1 MALPPPSESSTCLVT
16 GASSGIG
23 AEIAR
28 ELAGRGLGVTLVARR
43 EDRLRDLA
51 EQIGREHGVRADV
64 VAADV
69 ASEEGRASLID
80 AVRANGRDVEV
91 LVNNAGFGSAG
102 RFQSLDGERE
112 TLMVRTNC
120 EGVVALCAA
129 YVPEMTGRG
138 RGAVLNV
145 ASIAAFQPV
154 PYQATY
160 SATKAF
166 VLTFTEALS
175 ADLHGTGVTA
185 TALCPGPVPTEF
197 GSNAGIDDGEWDGIP
212 NFVLTS
218 PEYNAAAAVN
228 ALEKGRRVVVPGPF
242 NSASAAAGQYTP
254 RSVLLGLV
262 RRFYPVGR

>member
-23 AEIAR
+23 VEIAR
-28 ELAGRGLGVTLVARR
+28 ELARRGLGVTLVARR

-51 EQIGREHGVRADV
+51 EELGRDHGVRAEV

-69 ASEEGRASLID
+69 ATDEGRRTLVD
-80 AVRANGRDVEV
+80 AVRANGRDVDL

-102 RFQSLDGERE
+102 RFQTLEGDRE

-120 EGVVALCAA
+120 EAVVALCAE
-129 YVPEMTGRG
+129 YVPGMADRG

-145 ASIAAFQPV
+145 ASIAAYQPL

-166 VLTFTEALS
+166 VLTFSEALS
-175 ADLHGTGVTA
+175 ADLHGTGVTV

-197 GSNAGIDDGEWDGIP
+197 GANAGLGDDEWEGIP
-212 NFVLTS
+212 DFLLTT
-218 PEYNAAAAVN
+218 PEHNAQAAV
-228 ALEKGRRVVVPGPF
+228 AAVARGKRVVIPGPF
-242 NSASAAAGQYTP
+242 NNATAAAGHYTP
-254 RSVLLGLV
+254 RSVLLGVV

>member
-1 MALPPPSESSTCLVT
+1 MALPPPSDSSTCLVT

-23 AEIAR
+23 VEIAR
-28 ELAGRGLGVTLVARR
+28 ELARRGQNVTLVARR
-43 EDRLRDLA
+43 EDRLRAVA
-51 EQIGREHGVRADV
+51 EEIGREHGVRAEV
-64 VAADV
+64 VGADV
-69 ASEEGRASLID
+69 ASAEGRRSLVD

-120 EGVVALCAA
+120 EAIVALCAE
-129 YVPEMTGRG
+129 YVPAMTERG

-145 ASIAAFQPV
+145 ASIAAYQPI

-160 SATKAF
+160 SASKAF

-175 ADLHGTGVTA
+175 ADLHATGVSA

-197 GSNAGIDDGEWDGIP
+197 GESAGIDDGEWEGIP
-212 NFVLTS
+212 DFVLTT
-218 PEYNAAAAVN
+218 PEYQASAAVN
-228 ALEKGRRVVVPGPF
+228 ALDKGRRVVVPGAVA
-242 NSASAAAGQYTP
+242 SLSAAAGHYAP
-254 RSVLLGLV
+254 RSVLLGVV